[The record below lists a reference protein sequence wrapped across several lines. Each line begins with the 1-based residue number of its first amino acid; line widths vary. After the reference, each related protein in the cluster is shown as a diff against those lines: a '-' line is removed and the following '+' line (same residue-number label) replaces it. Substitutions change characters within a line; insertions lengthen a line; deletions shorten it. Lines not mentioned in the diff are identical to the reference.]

1 MITRVK
7 EHTEETPK
15 KYYRHSKDTEMVC
28 ETVVPY
34 RWSGMDDR
42 LVFKM
47 ETIKTF
53 LNNKSLTF
61 ISSDTQNDNE
71 MLISS
76 IFLINLTFK
85 VTFQWLC
92 FKVDQKKKTI

>member
-1 MITRVK
+1 M
-7 EHTEETPK
+7 E
-15 KYYRHSKDTEMVC
+15 
-28 ETVVPY
+28 
-34 RWSGMDDR
+34 DR
-42 LVFKM
+42 LAFKM

-71 MLISS
+71 MLIST

-92 FKVDQKKKTI
+92 FKVDQKKQTI

>member
-1 MITRVK
+1 MVIVSPVHLNNNNDHSSEGAHGGDT
-7 EHTEETPK
+7 K
-15 KYYRHSKDTEMVC
+15 KYYGHSKDTEMVC

-61 ISSDTQNDNE
+61 ISSDTQNDSE
-71 MLISS
+71 MLIS
-76 IFLINLTFK
+76 
-85 VTFQWLC
+85 
-92 FKVDQKKKTI
+92 